1 MTIKDIAAY
10 TGYSVGT
17 VSRVLNNQPNV
28 SPKARAA
35 VLQAADKLGFQLN
48 ANAKQLKQ
56 QHGNSI
62 LVVVKGRSN
71 ELFSAMVE
79 VIQAQVAQTSYPLIV
94 DYVDEEADEVQRA
107 VRLCAEKKPLGVL
120 FLGGNRENFRH
131 SFDKIQAPCV
141 LVTNNAADLGFSNLS
156 SISSDDRAAAAMAV
170 EHLIG
175 LGHQRIAII
184 GGDREASDIGRLRF
198 NGCLE
203 AFAGHNIV
211 FDPEQDYET
220 IRYSFAD
227 GYKAAR
233 RLLEKGRAFTALFC
247 MSDVMAIGA
256 IRALADMGKNVPGDV
271 SVIGF
276 DGLTFGEYTTPRLS
290 TIRQN
295 AADMAHQSV
304 QLLLEHIEDKT
315 QPSFRILPV
324 TLEQKET
331 TGVPVE

>member
-28 SPKARAA
+28 SPKARTT

-71 ELFSAMVE
+71 ELFGAMVE
-79 VIQAQVAQTSYPLIV
+79 SIQARIAETSYPLIV

-120 FLGGNRENFRH
+120 FLGGNRENFRR

-141 LVTNNAADLGFSNLS
+141 LVTNNAADLGFANLS
-156 SISSDDRAAAAMAV
+156 SISSDDRAAARMAV

-175 LGHQRIAII
+175 LGHRRIAVI
-184 GGDREASDIGRLRF
+184 GGERENSDIGRLRF
-198 NGCLE
+198 DGCLA
-203 AFAGHNIV
+203 AFESHGIA

-220 IRYSFAD
+220 IRYSFSE
-227 GYKAAR
+227 GYKATR
-233 RLLEKGRAFTALFC
+233 RLLDKGRDFTALFC

-256 IRALADMGKNVPGDV
+256 IRALADAGKAVPGDI
-271 SVIGF
+271 SIMGF
-276 DGLTFGEYTTPRLS
+276 DGLAFGEYTTPRLS

-295 AADMAHQSV
+295 AADMAGKSV
-304 QLLLEHIEDKT
+304 QLLLEHIEHKT
-315 QPSFRILPV
+315 QPSYIILPV
-324 TLEQKET
+324 SLEGKES
-331 TGVPVE
+331 TGSPKK